1 VSRGARTESL
11 MMMEAVDQGVIGSE
25 GGIRAEE
32 KRTPLFFRALRPRC
46 DPNNCKEIAKIRLL
60 AAQEPRLKSIFDKDF
75 QREPSRRKNF
85 LLSPARLPFRHFG
98 FVPGQGWYCLS
109 SRVWWQVDR
118 RFAGW
123 AKKCPL
129 IAETAMAGMGVSCWN
144 ARHTSLPLPNRSCV
158 PSVATM
164 WESSLMP
171 NQNGGL
177 DTRSFRTWTD
187 VSLYIRSLAQ
197 LRRRGR

>member
-1 VSRGARTESL
+1 
-11 MMMEAVDQGVIGSE
+11 
-25 GGIRAEE
+25 
-32 KRTPLFFRALRPRC
+32 
-46 DPNNCKEIAKIRLL
+46 
-60 AAQEPRLKSIFDKDF
+60 
-75 QREPSRRKNF
+75 
-85 LLSPARLPFRHFG
+85 
-98 FVPGQGWYCLS
+98 
-109 SRVWWQVDR
+109 
-118 RFAGW
+118 
-123 AKKCPL
+123 
-129 IAETAMAGMGVSCWN
+129 MAGMGVSCWN

-197 LRRRGR
+197 LRRRGRSRRRRADVGAAPVPRAIGQGRFQAQSASLLLQAEHAEHEVADGSLRQDALRGRRSVADHDRLCCRIGGDQAVAALHD